1 MSSSP
6 FLTSP
11 PPAPPAATGLI
22 GMPTER
28 LINALQSYGV
38 RLADSRAGAPSRR
51 GGAGPS
57 DHKAMTIAGRTVMVP
72 VHTETA
78 FDSPFLVRR
87 PDAGSRIVAV
97 RPETAVST

>member
-6 FLTSP
+6 LLTNQPSCP
-11 PPAPPAATGLI
+11 PVVAGLV

-72 VHTETA
+72 VHTEAA

-87 PDAGSRIVAV
+87 PDADG
-97 RPETAVST
+97 VSVIEHDAW

>member
-6 FLTSP
+6 LPTSP
-11 PPAPPAATGLI
+11 PTFPPVVAGLV

-57 DHKAMTIAGRTVMVP
+57 DHKAMTIAGRTVM
-72 VHTETA
+72 
-78 FDSPFLVRR
+78 
-87 PDAGSRIVAV
+87 
-97 RPETAVST
+97 